1 MLARAAAPAV
11 RAARLPGR
19 GCVMAKI
26 GYARVSTRG
35 QNDDSQVDD
44 LTAYG
49 CGKIF
54 TDTAS
59 GKNAARPEL
68 DRALAYLREGDVFV
82 ITRLSRAMRSLK
94 HLLALADQLRERGAG
109 LVVLKQQIDTTTP
122 AGRLVFHI
130 LGAIDEFQ
138 RELIVE
144 GTREGLDAARAR
156 GRTGGRK
163 PKLSA
168 AKAATVRRMYQ
179 ATGPD
184 GRRLHTVAEIA
195 QAVGVHRTTV
205 YDYLKKEG

>member
-1 MLARAAAPAV
+1 M
-11 RAARLPGR
+11 
-19 GCVMAKI
+19 
-26 GYARVSTRG
+26 STRS
-35 QNDDSQVDD
+35 QKDDSQIDE
-44 LTAYG
+44 LTGYG

-59 GKNAARPEL
+59 GKLADRPEL
-68 DRALAYLREGDVFV
+68 DKALACLREGDVLV

-94 HLLALADQLRERGAG
+94 HLLALAGELRERGVG

-122 AGRLVFHI
+122 GGRLVFHI

-138 RELIVE
+138 RELIIE
-144 GTREGLDAARAR
+144 GTREGLAAARAR

-184 GRRLHTVAEIA
+184 GKRLHTVTEIA
-195 QAVGVHRTTV
+195 QTAGIHRTTV
-205 YDYLKKEG
+205 YDYLNKEG